1 MESHDCDVVIDCA
14 GFAGAAAALELAG
27 LNPRTIILEARDRVG
42 GRAFTRA
49 FAAGGE
55 VLEFGGSWIA
65 PWHERIRRHAR
76 TDGIGLRPTHEI
88 EEHRWHDG
96 KTLRGG
102 VRCAA
107 GARGGFDRAMA
118 RIRADALA
126 YRDADASMAK
136 LSLNQYLDLIAAPT
150 EARVHVLA
158 WWTISGNGDPDL
170 ISATEFLSSCAYG
183 GGTPEGMMT
192 ALRHTLVPGASVL
205 VERMIARPGAK
216 LQLNAAVA
224 AIEQRPDGV
233 DAIMAGGER
242 VRARHAVV
250 CVPLNGLRTIR
261 FSPGL
266 AARKQAAISAGH
278 GGKAVKV
285 WIKARGVREG
295 ALATGGG
302 SGLQWMFA
310 ERQAADG
317 AALIVG
323 FGLDDGSID
332 PESRH
337 GMAAAFS
344 RFFPEAE
351 LVAWDWHD
359 WLCDPWARG
368 TWVAT
373 PVDMPWIA
381 DHREWQPEGRV
392 AFATADFSHDS
403 PGWFEAAI
411 ASGEAA
417 AQAVAKLRSR

>member
-1 MESHDCDVVIDCA
+1 MESRDCDVVIIGA
-14 GFAGAAAALELAG
+14 GFAGAAAALEFAR
-27 LNPRTIILEARDRVG
+27 LNLRAIIVEARDRVG
-42 GRAFTRA
+42 GRAYTRA
-49 FAAGGE
+49 FATGGE
-55 VLEFGGSWIA
+55 MLEYGGSWIA

-76 TDGIGLRPTHEI
+76 NEGIDLRPTREI
-88 EEHRWHDG
+88 AEHRWHDG
-96 KTLRGG
+96 KTLRSGLP
-102 VRCAA
+102 CAA

-126 YRDADASMAK
+126 YRDGEASMAK
-136 LSLNQYLDLIAAPT
+136 LSLNQYLDLIGAPP
-150 EARVHVLA
+150 EARVHALA
-158 WWTISGNGDPDL
+158 WWTISGNGDPGR
-170 ISATEFLSSCAYG
+170 IAATEFLSSCAYG
-183 GGTPEGMMT
+183 GGAPEGMMT
-192 ALRHTLVPGASVL
+192 ALRHTLAPGASVL
-205 VERMIARPGAK
+205 VERMIARSGAE
-216 LQLNAAVA
+216 LRLNAAAA

-233 DAIMAGGER
+233 DAIMAQGER
-242 VRARHAVV
+242 VRARYAAV
-250 CVPLNGLRTIR
+250 CVPLNGLRGIA

-285 WIKARGVREG
+285 WIKARGVAEG

-310 ERQAADG
+310 ERMAADG

-323 FGLDDGSID
+323 FGLDDGSFD
-332 PESRH
+332 PASRH
-337 GMAAAFS
+337 AMAAALN

-351 LVAWDWHD
+351 LIAWDWHD
-359 WLCDPWARG
+359 WLRDPWARG

-373 PVDMPWIA
+373 PAAMPWIA

-392 AFATADFSHDS
+392 AFATSDFSHDR

-417 AQAVAKLRSR
+417 AQAIASLMGR

>member
-1 MESHDCDVVIDCA
+1 MESHDCDVVIIGA

-27 LNPRTIILEARDRVG
+27 LNLRTIILEARDRVG

-49 FAAGGE
+49 FATGE
-55 VLEFGGSWIA
+55 EMLEFGGSWIT

-76 TDGIGLRPTHEI
+76 TDGINLRPTHEI
-88 EEHRWHDG
+88 AEHRWHDG
-96 KTLRGG
+96 KTMRGG
-102 VRCAA
+102 VPCVA
-107 GARGGFDRAMA
+107 GARNGFDHAMA
-118 RIRADALA
+118 CIRADALA
-126 YRDADASMAK
+126 YREGEASMAK
-136 LSLNQYLDLIAAPT
+136 LSLNQYLDLIAAPS

-158 WWTISGNGDPDL
+158 WWTISGNGDPHL
-170 ISATEFLSSCAYG
+170 IAATEFLSSCAYG

-205 VERMIARPGAK
+205 VERMIARSGAE
-216 LQLNAAVA
+216 LRLNAAVA

-233 DAIMAGGER
+233 DVVIAAGER
-242 VRARHAVV
+242 VWARHAAV
-250 CVPLNGLRTIR
+250 CVPLNGLRMIR

-266 AARKQAAISAGH
+266 TARKQAAISAGH

-302 SGLQWMFA
+302 NGLQWMFA

-323 FGLDDGSID
+323 FGLDDGSVD
-332 PESRH
+332 PQSRH
-337 GMAAAFS
+337 DIAAALN

-359 WLCDPWARG
+359 WLRDPWARG

-392 AFATADFSHDS
+392 AFATSDFSHDS
-403 PGWFEAAI
+403 AGWFEAAI

-417 AQAVAKLRSR
+417 VQAIASLMRR